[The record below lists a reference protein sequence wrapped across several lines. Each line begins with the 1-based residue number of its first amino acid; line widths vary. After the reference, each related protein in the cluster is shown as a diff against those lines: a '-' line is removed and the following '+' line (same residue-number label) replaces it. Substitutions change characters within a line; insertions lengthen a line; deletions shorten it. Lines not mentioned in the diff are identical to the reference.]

1 MFDKLKK
8 AFSDATKNIHQKE
21 ISEKEINPILDNLLI
36 SLLESDIA
44 HEVAEELTSNI
55 RTEITGSKIERKS
68 DSADLVKAKLF
79 SYLADLF
86 RSESKTD
93 IISEILAKKK
103 SKSGPY
109 VILFLGIN
117 GAGKTTTIAKFT
129 HLLQEKQI
137 SVVLAA
143 GDTHRAGAIEQLSQ
157 HAKNLGVKIIVQRY
171 GADPSAVGRDAIEHA
186 KKNYVDVVLIDTA
199 GRMQTSK
206 NLMEEIRK
214 IVSVVKPDAK
224 IFVGDSLSGNDTIY
238 QAQEF
243 FQYTN
248 FDGTILTKS
257 DADSKGGSAISISY
271 LTHRPILFL
280 GTGQGY
286 EDLTP
291 FDSASFIGSLF
302 GNSTEDLSNLTSQ
315 PRNGLEVSTKEYKSK
330 NAGYEL
336 EIKNEIYK
344 SEMAQIA
351 EVDDDKSSEKN
362 ESSLDFQNT
371 IDSEDKPKRQ
381 GVFGRFFS
389 KKKEID
395 EVGSNGMQQEI
406 QERVKG
412 KEKSSDE
419 TIYLDDEDINE
430 LRD

>member
-55 RTEITGSKIERKS
+55 RTEMTGSKIERKS
-68 DSADLVKAKLF
+68 DSVDLVKAKLF

-86 RSESKTD
+86 RLESKMD
-93 IISEILAKKK
+93 IISEILEKKK

-271 LTHRPILFL
+271 LTHKPILFL

-291 FDSASFIGSLF
+291 FDSASFIESLF
-302 GNSTEDLSNLTSQ
+302 GNSTEDLPNLTSQ
-315 PRNGLEVSTKEYKSK
+315 PSNGLKVSTKEYKSK

-344 SEMAQIA
+344 PEMAQIA

-371 IDSEDKPKRQ
+371 IDSGDKSKRR
-381 GVFGRFFS
+381 GIFGRFFS
-389 KKKEID
+389 KKKEI
-395 EVGSNGMQQEI
+395 EELGSNGMQQEI
-406 QERVKG
+406 QEKVKG

>member
-1 MFDKLKK
+1 MFEKLKK

-21 ISEKEINPILDNLLI
+21 LSEKEINPVLDNLLI

-44 HEVAEELTSNI
+44 HEVAEELMSNI
-55 RTEITGSKIERKS
+55 RNEITGTKIERKS
-68 DSADLVKAKLF
+68 DSADLVRSKLF
-79 SYLADLF
+79 TYLEDLF
-86 RSESKTD
+86 SSENKIDLVSQ
-93 IISEILAKKK
+93 ILEKKK
-103 SKSGPY
+103 SKTGPY

-129 HLLQEKQI
+129 HLLKEKQI

-157 HAKNLGVKIIVQRY
+157 HATNLGVKIIIQRY

-186 KKNYVDVVLIDTA
+186 KKNYIDAVLIDTA

-214 IVSVVKPDAK
+214 IVAVVKPDAK

-271 LTHRPILFL
+271 LTHKPILFL

-286 EDLTP
+286 QDLTL
-291 FDSASFIGSLF
+291 FDPALFIESLLGNVASDS
-302 GNSTEDLSNLTSQ
+302 SNITSQ
-315 PRNGLEVSTKEYKSK
+315 QSNGFSDGKDDVNK
-330 NAGYEL
+330 NEDYEL
-336 EIKNEIYK
+336 EKKDEIYK
-344 SEMAQIA
+344 PENYQITA
-351 EVDDDKSSEKN
+351 INDIEPSKKN
-362 ESSLDFQNT
+362 EESPIDVRNT
-371 IDSEDKPKRQ
+371 IDSRTKPKNGR
-381 GVFGRFFS
+381 VFGRFFS
-389 KKKEID
+389 KRKKKQD
-395 EVGSNGMQQEI
+395 LGSNDVQQNR
-406 QERVKG
+406 QEKLNG
-412 KEKSSDE
+412 NIEPSDE

>member
-1 MFDKLKK
+1 MFEKLKK

-21 ISEKEINPILDNLLI
+21 LSEKEINPILDNLLI

-44 HEVAEELTSNI
+44 HEVAEGLTSNI
-55 RTEITGSKIERKS
+55 RKDITGTKVEKKT
-68 DSADLVKAKLF
+68 DYADLVRSKLIT
-79 SYLADLF
+79 YLVDLF
-86 RSESKTD
+86 NSEKKIDVVSQ
-93 IISEILAKKK
+93 ILEKKK
-103 SKSGPY
+103 SKTGPY

-129 HLLQEKQI
+129 HLLKEKQI

-157 HAKNLGVKIIVQRY
+157 HATNLGVKIIIQRY

-186 KKNYVDVVLIDTA
+186 KKNYIDAVLIDTA

-214 IVSVVKPDAK
+214 IVAVVKPDAK

-248 FDGTILTKS
+248 FDGSILTKS

-271 LTHRPILFL
+271 LTHKPILFL

-286 EDLTP
+286 EDLTS
-291 FDSASFIGSLF
+291 FDPALFIDSLF
-302 GNSTEDLSNLTSQ
+302 GNATESS
-315 PRNGLEVSTKEYKSK
+315 SK
-330 NAGYEL
+330 QINDSSDGRDY
-336 EIKNEIYK
+336 IKNNADYGFETKDEIYK
-344 SEMAQIA
+344 QENYQLTEII
-351 EVDDDKSSEKN
+351 ENKSSKTN
-362 ESSLDFQNT
+362 EESPIDVKYT
-371 IDSEDKPKRQ
+371 IDSKTKPKNGR
-381 GVFGRFFS
+381 VFGRFFS
-389 KKKEID
+389 KMKKKQD
-395 EVGSNGMQQEI
+395 LSSNDMQKNNQEKLN
-406 QERVKG
+406 VDTAT
-412 KEKSSDE
+412 SDE
-419 TIYLDDEDINE
+419 TIYLDDDDINE

>member
-55 RTEITGSKIERKS
+55 RTEMTGSKIERKS
-68 DSADLVKAKLF
+68 DSVDLVKAKLF

-86 RSESKTD
+86 RLESKMD
-93 IISEILAKKK
+93 IISEILEKKK

-137 SVVLAA
+137 SVVYLLRA
-143 GDTHRAGAIEQLSQ
+143 THIETGAIEQLSQ

-257 DADSKGGSAISISY
+257 DADSKGGFAISISY
-271 LTHRPILFL
+271 LTHKPILFL

-291 FDSASFIGSLF
+291 FDSASFIESLF
-302 GNSTEDLSNLTSQ
+302 GNSTENLPNLTSQ
-315 PRNGLEVSTKEYKSK
+315 PSNGLKVSTKEYKSK

-344 SEMAQIA
+344 TG
-351 EVDDDKSSEKN
+351 DGTN
-362 ESSLDFQNT
+362 
-371 IDSEDKPKRQ
+371 RR
-381 GVFGRFFS
+381 GR
-389 KKKEID
+389 
-395 EVGSNGMQQEI
+395 
-406 QERVKG
+406 
-412 KEKSSDE
+412 
-419 TIYLDDEDINE
+419 
-430 LRD
+430 

>member
-1 MFDKLKK
+1 
-8 AFSDATKNIHQKE
+8 
-21 ISEKEINPILDNLLI
+21 
-36 SLLESDIA
+36 
-44 HEVAEELTSNI
+44 
-55 RTEITGSKIERKS
+55 
-68 DSADLVKAKLF
+68 LF

-86 RSESKTD
+86 RLESKMD
-93 IISEILAKKK
+93 IISEILEKKK

-271 LTHRPILFL
+271 LTHKPILFL

-291 FDSASFIGSLF
+291 FDSASFIESLF
-302 GNSTEDLSNLTSQ
+302 GNSTEDLPNLTSQ
-315 PRNGLEVSTKEYKSK
+315 PSNGLKVSTKEYKSK

-344 SEMAQIA
+344 PEMAQIA

-371 IDSEDKPKRQ
+371 IDSGDKSKRR
-381 GVFGRFFS
+381 GIFGRFFS
-389 KKKEID
+389 KKKEI
-395 EVGSNGMQQEI
+395 EELGSNGMQQEI
-406 QERVKG
+406 QEKVKG